1 MKKRFS
7 FALALGIVLLIVVAA
22 ELVSRRVVAALRPTI
37 TLTATASRIPTATG
51 LFDYFPTHRPVSVSP
66 TSLPLRA
73 TYTLIPGETPDLV
86 ATPTLLPIATATL
99 FPTDVPPTDVPT
111 LTLIPFPSDT
121 GTPSRG
127 TATPQVP
134 VAFIMDG
141 KPKACYKGPSPAY
154 IQLDT
159 FNQPVRVAGK
169 DVTGQWW
176 YILIYKGQGNYV
188 SCWVA
193 ADQAT
198 VGGNLSSLSVTEP
211 ETPQIT
217 RVTVDVPG
225 GALTNGGYIATIAC
239 DDGVTN
245 TTLHFSGQ
253 VFTDGPMKDIG
264 YAWSINAPVKF
275 KPEHTSVK
283 SWDAPATVQL
293 DLQLPSMAGV
303 YTLTLRTTFPVE
315 AVDTLQVLVQCK

>member
-1 MKKRFS
+1 MKKSFS
-7 FALALGIVLLIVVAA
+7 FALVIGVLLVIVVAA
-22 ELVSRRVVAALRPTI
+22 ELVSRKVVAALRPTI
-37 TLTATASRIPTATG
+37 ALTSTASRIPTATW
-51 LFDYFPTHRPVSVSP
+51 LFANFPTHRSVGASP

-73 TYTLIPGETPDLV
+73 TYTLIPGETPKLV
-86 ATPTLLPIATATL
+86 ATPTLLPIVTATL
-99 FPTDVPPTDVPT
+99 IPSDIPPSTVPT
-111 LTLIPFPSDT
+111 LTLIPFPS
-121 GTPSRG
+121 GTVTSSHG

-134 VAFIMDG
+134 VAYIMDG

-193 ADQAT
+193 ADLVT
-198 VGGNLSSLSVTEP
+198 VGGDLSSLSVTEP

-217 RVTVDVPG
+217 HVTVDVPG
-225 GALTNGGYIATIAC
+225 ATLKNGGYVATIAC
-239 DDGVTN
+239 DDGVTT
-245 TTLHFSGQ
+245 TTLRFSGQ
-253 VFTDGPMKDIG
+253 IFTDGPMKDIG
-264 YAWSINAPVKF
+264 YAWNIDAPVKF
-275 KPEHTSVK
+275 KPEHVSVT
-283 SWDAPATVQL
+283 SWDAPATIQL
-293 DLQLPSMAGV
+293 DLPVQSMAGV

-315 AVDTLQVLVQCK
+315 AVGTLQVVVQCK

>member
-1 MKKRFS
+1 MKKRYS
-7 FALALGIVLLIVVAA
+7 FALALGVLLVIVVAA
-22 ELVSRRVVAALRPTI
+22 ELVSRQVVAARRPTRA
-37 TLTATASRIPTATG
+37 LTSTASRIPTATW
-51 LFDYFPTHRPVSVSP
+51 LFANFPTHRPVSMSP

-73 TYTLIPGETPDLV
+73 TYTLIPGETPELV

-99 FPTDVPPTDVPT
+99 LPTDSPPSAVPT
-111 LTLIPFPSDT
+111 LTLISFPSGT
-121 GTPSRG
+121 VTPSRG

-134 VAFIMDG
+134 VAFIPDG

-193 ADQAT
+193 ADLVT
-198 VGGNLSSLSVTEP
+198 VGGDLSSLSVTEP

-217 RVTVDVPG
+217 HVTVDVPG
-225 GALTNGGYIATIAC
+225 GALKNGGYVATIAC
-239 DDGVTN
+239 DDGVST

-253 VFTDGPMKDIG
+253 IFTDGPIKDIG
-264 YAWSINAPVKF
+264 YAWNIDAPVKF

-283 SWDAPATVQL
+283 SWDAPATIPL
-293 DLQLPSMAGV
+293 DLPLASTAGV

-315 AVDTLQVLVQCK
+315 AVGTLQVVVQCK